1 MLLTGIAVAGVT
13 AYLGFV
19 GILYVKQRD
28 MVFPAWAVAPP
39 DPGFH
44 ESIKGLE
51 RIGLET
57 PDGER
62 LLAYWRRP
70 DAGKPTLLTFH
81 GNGSTP
87 QPHAERF
94 ARDPVWRDSGV
105 GLLAPAYRGYPGSS
119 GSPSEEGLITDGL
132 AALDFLRTQLGEE
145 HPVILHGHSLG
156 SAIAIA
162 VAAQRPVEALYLES
176 PFTSAL
182 AIAKRQY
189 PFIPGFL
196 MRDPF
201 RSDLRIAEASTAKVF
216 IVHGAEDRVIRVEMA
231 RDLAALAPSPELFI
245 VEDGDHVS
253 ILGLYDREVAET
265 LGLLN

>member
-1 MLLTGIAVAGVT
+1 MLLTGLAVAGVT
-13 AYLGFV
+13 AYLGVAGF
-19 GILYVKQRD
+19 LYFKQRD

-44 ESIKGLE
+44 AGIEGLE
-51 RIGLET
+51 RVTLET

-70 DAGKPTLLTFH
+70 EPGKPTLLTFH

-94 ARDPVWRDSGV
+94 AGDAVWRESGV

-119 GSPSEEGLITDGL
+119 GSPSEEGLIIDGL
-132 AALDFLRTQLGEE
+132 AALDFLRAELGAG
-145 HPVILHGHSLG
+145 HPVVLHGHSLG

-189 PFIPGFL
+189 PFLPGFL

-201 RSDLRIAEASTAKVF
+201 HSDRRIGTVSAGQIF
-216 IVHGAEDRVIRVEMA
+216 IVHGTDDRVIRVEMA
-231 RDLAALAPSPELFI
+231 RDLAALADSPQLYI
-245 VEDGDHVS
+245 VEGGDHVS
-253 ILGLYDREVAET
+253 IMGLYDREIAES
-265 LGLLN
+265 LGLLK